1 MDAKTVLVEQ
11 MTRSAKVFLKT
22 LEEFPEEKFHTDL
35 PSGGNSVAWH
45 ALHLADWTQILVP
58 AKLEP
63 VDSALKF
70 AYLGWEEADF
80 AKAVYGL
87 GLVSLNNSKSEII
100 AHTKYHFDRAATDL
114 LEADTARLEASVQT
128 PMGERKL
135 LAIIMTHVAHVPYHY
150 GQIKLGAKQ
159 LLWA

>member
-11 MTRSAKVFLKT
+11 MTRATKVFLKT
-22 LEEFPEEKFHTDL
+22 LEEFPEDKFHTDL

-45 ALHLADWTQILVP
+45 ALHLADWAQILVP
-58 AKLEP
+58 ARLEN
-63 VDSALKF
+63 VDSSLKF

-87 GLVSLNNSKSEII
+87 GAVTLKSSKAEII
-100 AHTKYHFDRAATDL
+100 AHTKQHLERAATDL
-114 LEADTARLEASVQT
+114 AAADSTRLEAGVLT

-150 GQIKLGAKQ
+150 GQVKLNGKQ
-159 LLWA
+159 LL

>member
-11 MTRSAKVFLKT
+11 MTRATKVFLKT

-35 PSGGNSVAWH
+35 PSGGNSAAWH
-45 ALHLADWTQILVP
+45 ALHLADWSQILVP
-58 AKLEP
+58 AKLEH
-63 VDSALKF
+63 VDSSLKF

-87 GLVSLNNSKSEII
+87 GAVTVKSSKAEII
-100 AHTKYHFDRAATDL
+100 AHTKQMLERAAADLAAADAAL
-114 LEADTARLEASVQT
+114 LENSVQT

-135 LAIIMTHVAHVPYHY
+135 LAIIITHVAHVPYHY
-150 GQIKLGAKQ
+150 GQVKLNARQ
-159 LLWA
+159 LL